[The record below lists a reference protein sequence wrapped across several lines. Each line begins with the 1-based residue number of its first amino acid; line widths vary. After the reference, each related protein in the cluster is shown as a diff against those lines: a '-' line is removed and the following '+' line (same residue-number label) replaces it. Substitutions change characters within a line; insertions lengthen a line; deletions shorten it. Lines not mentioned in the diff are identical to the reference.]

1 MVELGRH
8 CLLAGGGGCC
18 CGTVEFDGV
27 GCEGVVGREDRVE
40 H

>member
-1 MVELGRH
+1 MVELARH
-8 CLLAGGGGCC
+8 CLLAGGGGC

-40 H
+40 Q